1 MVKTNA
7 ERQSSYRKRRGEAGD
22 NGERR
27 INMWVPTGTALALKR
42 LARRNGIPQREMLA
56 RLVYAADDAVLKS
69 LEPDSKEWDEYFGI
83 TQ

>member
-56 RLVYAADDAVLKS
+56 RLVYAADDAVSKS
-69 LEPDSKEWDEYFGI
+69 LEPDSKEWDEYFGV

>member
-27 INMWVPTGTALALKR
+27 INTWVPTGAALALKR

-69 LEPDSKEWDEYFGI
+69 LEPDSKEWDEYFGV
-83 TQ
+83 T